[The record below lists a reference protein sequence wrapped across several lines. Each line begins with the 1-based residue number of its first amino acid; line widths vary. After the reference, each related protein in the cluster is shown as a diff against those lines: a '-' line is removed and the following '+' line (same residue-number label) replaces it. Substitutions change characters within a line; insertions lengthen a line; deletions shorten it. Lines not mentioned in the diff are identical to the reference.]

1 MPSAPGLPVW
11 GGLCRR
17 PALTAPSLS
26 HLARPGATVAVRV
39 TPRAAREALV
49 ATDEGIRIYV
59 TAPPE
64 GGRATE
70 AARALLARALGLAPS
85 RLELLR
91 GVASRDK
98 VFRIS
103 G

>member
-1 MPSAPGLPVW
+1 M
-11 GGLCRR
+11 
-17 PALTAPSLS
+17 TAPSLA
-26 HLARPGATVAVRV
+26 HLARPGATIAVRV
-39 TPRAAREALV
+39 TPRASREALV
-49 ATDEGIRIYV
+49 IEGEAIRIYV

-85 RLELLR
+85 RLELAR

-98 VFRIS
+98 LFRIRA
-103 G
+103 

>member
-1 MPSAPGLPVW
+1 M
-11 GGLCRR
+11 
-17 PALTAPSLS
+17 TAPSLS